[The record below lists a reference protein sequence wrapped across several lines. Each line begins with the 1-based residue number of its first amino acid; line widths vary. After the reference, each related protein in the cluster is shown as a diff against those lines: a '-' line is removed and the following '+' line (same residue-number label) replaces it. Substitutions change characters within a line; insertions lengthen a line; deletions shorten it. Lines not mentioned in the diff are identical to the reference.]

1 MRRGFTLAEALI
13 GCTLVSGIAVSLFG
27 VWASHARVS
36 AHSRDMMVAS
46 AFAEQVMEGELS
58 KGYTSEQEPTA
69 SVFTVTHLVDDQPI
83 VREYRHRI
91 YVVDNA
97 DLSLPGV
104 KTVRVEVAWEHGG
117 QWRSFFLVT
126 QLSWQG

>member
-1 MRRGFTLAEALI
+1 MRRGFTLIEALI

-27 VWASHARVS
+27 VWAMHAKAS

-58 KGYTSEQEPTA
+58 KGYTSEQEPTFG
-69 SVFTVTHLVDDQPI
+69 VFTVTHVVDDQPI
-83 VREYRHRI
+83 ATDYRHRI
-91 YVVDNA
+91 YVMDSS
-97 DLSLPGV
+97 DPTLPGV

-117 QWRSFFLVT
+117 QWRSYFLTT